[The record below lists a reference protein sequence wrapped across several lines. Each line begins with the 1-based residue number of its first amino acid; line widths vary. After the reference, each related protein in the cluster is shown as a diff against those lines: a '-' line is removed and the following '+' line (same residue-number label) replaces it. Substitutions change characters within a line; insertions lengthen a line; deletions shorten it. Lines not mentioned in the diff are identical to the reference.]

1 MREFFFTLLGFIV
14 ADTADRA
21 LGDSVDLSAS
31 DFYFID
37 AMLVA
42 DKPDYCWRRYSS
54 IGSDAGQGSL
64 S

>member
-14 ADTADRA
+14 ADTADHV
-21 LGDSVDLSAS
+21 LGGSVDLSAS

-42 DKPDYCWRRYSS
+42 DKLDYC
-54 IGSDAGQGSL
+54 L
-64 S
+64 SGPLFPYAKSPPRL